1 MRVLMFGWEFPP
13 HIAGGLG
20 TACYGIVKGLAYNGV
35 QTLFVMPSASGD
47 EDQSAAKIINASDV
61 PVESFDSTV
70 DEFLDKVK
78 FVRIGSNMIPYVDPE
93 EFHEMV
99 ESERRLQSENLTK
112 CIGTKF
118 RFSGRYGSNLMEE
131 VAHYAMVGGTIAME
145 HKDEFDIIHAHDWL
159 TYPAGIHA
167 KQVSGKPL
175 CIHVHATDYDRSR
188 GHVNPTVYSIE
199 KDGMDHADCIMC
211 VSDLTRNTVI
221 NQYHQDPRKVFTVH
235 NAVYPLND
243 EYNAIPRPD
252 HTNKEK
258 VVTFLGR
265 LTMQKGPEYFVE
277 AANMVLHRTRNI
289 RFCMAGSGD
298 MMDQMIYLAAE
309 RGIADRFHFPGFM
322 RGKQVYECLKD
333 SDVYVMPSVSEPFG
347 ISPLEAMQ
355 CGTPT
360 IISKQSGC
368 AEILNNC
375 IKVDYWDIHA
385 LADSIYSICHN
396 DSLFHYLQEEG
407 KREVDQITW
416 EKVGRWIRE
425 LYMRTMHW
433 I

>member
-1 MRVLMFGWEFPP
+1 MKVLMFGWEFPP
-13 HIAGGLG
+13 HILGGLG
-20 TACYGIVKGLAYNGV
+20 TASYGITKGLSV
-35 QTLFVMPSASGD
+35 QPDMQITFCLPKPWGD
-47 EDQSAAKIINASDV
+47 EDKSFMNIIGLSTTPVVWRDV
-61 PVESFDSTV
+61 DYDYVKQR
-70 DEFLDKVK
+70 LGDKM
-78 FVRIGSNMIPYVDPE
+78 SPE
-93 EFHEMV
+93 LYFSLRDHIYADFNY
-99 ESERRLQSENLTK
+99 RLTDDLG
-112 CIGTKF
+112 CIE
-118 RFSGRYGSNLMEE
+118 FSGRYPENLHDEINNYSI
-131 VAHYAMVGGTIAME
+131 VAGVIARQQ
-145 HKDEFDIIHAHDWL
+145 EFDIIHAHDWL

-385 LADSIYSICHN
+385 LADSIYSICHT